1 VSELVKR
8 IAELSPKRLALLAVD
23 LQSRLNT
30 IERSKTEPIAIIGIG
45 CRFPG
50 RSNDPESF
58 WQVLR
63 DGIDPIAEVPQD
75 RWDVEAYYDPNP
87 NAHGKTYTRFGG
99 FLEEVDKFDAEF
111 FGIDAQEAVNMDPQQ
126 RLLLEVTWEALENA
140 GQAPQRLV
148 GTRTSVFVGIGTN
161 DYAMLQLKSG
171 DSTGID
177 SYTGYGNGFCY
188 AAGRLSYVLG
198 LQGPSMA
205 IDAACASSLVAVHLA
220 CQSLR
225 SEECN
230 VALAGGV
237 NLILS
242 PEANIIVSKTR
253 RISAVGRCMTFDA
266 AADGY
271 VRSEGCGVVV
281 LKRLS
286 DAAADG
292 DDILALIR
300 GSAVNH
306 AGASGGL
313 TIPNGLA
320 QRAVIHE
327 ALVKAGVK
335 AAQVSYVEVQGTGT
349 PVGDPIEVRALGAVL
364 SEGRSPDRPLALGS
378 VKTNIGNLEAASGM
392 ASLIKIV
399 LAMQHRE
406 LPPHLHLRQLNP
418 EIVLDEIPA
427 WIPVKRTAWPT
438 GGEKCIAGVHCFGAN
453 GTNAHLVLEEPPPRE
468 PRSTTSEP
476 SLHLLSLSAKNE
488 GSLKELA
495 RRFQRFLE
503 AHPSASLGDVCCGAG
518 AGRSHFDHR
527 IAFISESSALMHK
540 QVAAFAQHGDT
551 TMRPLS
557 RVGRPKVAF
566 VFTGC
571 GFEYA
576 GMGLQLYETQATFR
590 QTLNDCDRLLRPH
603 LNVPLV
609 SMLYPDTRTAS
620 LMNETAFAHVAL
632 FSVEYALAKVW
643 RSWGIVPEIVIGHG
657 VGEYAAACIAGV
669 FSLEEC
675 LRLVTKEGQLI
686 QDLPPNGMMAA
697 VFTDEIRLVNAIAS
711 YSKRISIA
719 AVNGL
724 RQTIISGER
733 SAVLELLEE
742 LRSEGIDA
750 LPLKGNHALNSSLM
764 EPILDSFVS
773 AAQPVKFTAPSLP
786 LISSLTGQ
794 VLKQGYIP
802 SGDYWRRRIIEPV
815 QFGMGMRTLLQQGYN
830 CFLELGAKSTL
841 IELNQEDPS
850 RRTEVRLSSLDS
862 QGKDWETILG
872 SLKTLYLLG
881 LDVDWRGFY
890 HGYYRQQIRLPTYPF
905 ERRRYWFATGGTAM
919 KVAGSREM
927 APLLR

>member
-1 VSELVKR
+1 VSELAKR
-8 IAELSPKRLALLAVD
+8 IGELSPKRLALLALD
-23 LQSRLNT
+23 LQSRLDA

-50 RSNDPESF
+50 RGNDPESF

-63 DGIDPIAEVPQD
+63 DGIDPITEVPQD

-87 NAHGKTYTRFGG
+87 NTHGKTYTRFGG

-111 FGIDAQEAVNMDPQQ
+111 FGIDAQEAVSMDPQQ

-148 GTRTSVFVGIGTN
+148 GSRTSVFVGIGTS
-161 DYAMLQLKSG
+161 DYTMLQLKSG
-171 DSTGID
+171 ATGID
-177 SYTGYGNGFCY
+177 CYTGYGNGFCY
-188 AAGRLSYVLG
+188 AAGRVSYVLG

-230 VALAGGV
+230 LAVAGGV

-242 PEANIIVSKTR
+242 PETNIIVSKTR

-335 AAQVSYVEVQGTGT
+335 AAEVGYVEVQGTGT
-349 PVGDPIEVRALGAVL
+349 PVGDPIEVRALAGVL
-364 SEGRSPDRPLALGS
+364 SEGRSPDKPLALGS
-378 VKTNIGNLEAASGM
+378 VKTNIGNLETASGM

-427 WIPVKRTAWPT
+427 WIPMKRTAWPT
-438 GGEKCIAGVHCFGAN
+438 GGEKCIAGVNCFGAN
-453 GTNAHLVLEEPPPRE
+453 GTNAHLVVAEPPPRE
-468 PRSTTSEP
+468 PRSATSERP
-476 SLHLLSLSAKNE
+476 LHLLSLSAKNE
-488 GSLKELA
+488 RSLKELA

-503 AHPSASLGDVCCGAG
+503 AHPFASLGDVCYSAG

-527 IAFISESSALMHK
+527 IAFISKSSTLMHE

-551 TMRPLS
+551 TMRPV
-557 RVGRPKVAF
+557 RKAARPKVAF
-566 VFTGC
+566 VFTGY
-571 GFEYA
+571 GSEYV
-576 GMGLQLYETQATFR
+576 GMGLQLYETQPTFR
-590 QTLNDCDRLLRPH
+590 QTLNDCDRLLRSH
-603 LNVPLV
+603 LGVPLV
-609 SMLYPDTRTAS
+609 SVLYPNTHAAS
-620 LMNETAFAHVAL
+620 SLSETAFAHVAL

-643 RSWGIVPEIVIGHG
+643 QSWGIRPDIVIGHG

-675 LRLVTKEGQLI
+675 LGLVAKEGQLI
-686 QDLPPNGMMAA
+686 QGLPPNGMMAA

-724 RQTIISGER
+724 GQTIISGER
-733 SAVLELLEE
+733 SAVMELLEQ

-750 LPLKGNHALNSSLM
+750 LPLKGNHAFHSSLM

-773 AAQPVKFTAPSLP
+773 AAQPVKFAAPNLP
-786 LISSLTGQ
+786 MISNLTGQ

-802 SGDYWRRRIIEPV
+802 AGDYWRRRIIEPV
-815 QFGMGMRTLLQQGYN
+815 QFGIGIRTLLQQGYN
-830 CFLELGAKSTL
+830 CFLELGPKSTL
-841 IELNQEDPS
+841 LELNQEDPS
-850 RRTEVRLSSLDS
+850 RRMEVCLSSIDP
-862 QGKDWETILG
+862 QRDDWETLLD

-881 LDVDWRGFY
+881 LDVDWRGFD
-890 HGYYRQQIRLPTYPF
+890 HGYCRQRIPLPTYPF
-905 ERRRYWFATGGTAM
+905 ERRRYWFATDGNGA
-919 KVAGSREM
+919 
-927 APLLR
+927 